1 MIGRTSISP
10 RSGLSSEQE
19 HRSAADSRRD
29 QVAKRSQILG
39 NGDLLEVG
47 MHWTPGSGG
56 VDRYFHG
63 LMSAFHA
70 TQVPVQALAFD
81 GEQMEITRHTKYRS
95 LGSKQLGCM
104 ERMRRLRKSARIFET
119 ETVNDRVIATH
130 FALYALPLIGQ
141 LWKSRHVVHFHGPW
155 ADEALEQGGRPHV
168 VLAKRWIE
176 VIPGGVDAGS
186 FSVAMTQAAA
196 RDQLHWPRD
205 RRIVLCVRRLISRM
219 GLEQLIEALCD
230 VRRREPE
237 VLFLIAGEGELH
249 QNLESK
255 ISELGLGHWARLL
268 GFVPD
273 SDLAM
278 AYRAA
283 DLSIVPSQ
291 SLEGFGLVTLESLAA
306 GTPVLVTP
314 VDGLPEAVA
323 GLSKSLVLDGTTS
336 SDIAQGLVLAMAGG
350 IPLPSES
357 ECADYVRKNFDW
369 SVIAPRV
376 LRVYRPSNHLF

>member
-1 MIGRTSISP
+1 
-10 RSGLSSEQE
+10 
-19 HRSAADSRRD
+19 
-29 QVAKRSQILG
+29 
-39 NGDLLEVG
+39 
-47 MHWTPGSGG
+47 
-56 VDRYFHG
+56 
-63 LMSAFHA
+63 
-70 TQVPVQALAFD
+70 
-81 GEQMEITRHTKYRS
+81 
-95 LGSKQLGCM
+95 
-104 ERMRRLRKSARIFET
+104 MRRLRKSARIFET

-168 VLAKRWIE
+168 VLAKRSIERLVYSTGKRFITLSDAFKGVLMKRFGVAGDRIE